1 MTFTYDVSTLT
12 SNPIHEVRFLLRDT
26 VDEGHYLEDEE
37 IQYALTT
44 WMDLYGSTLWV
55 ASVLAENIAAAYA
68 AEASYSADGVSVSLG
83 PVGDQFRALAASLRQ
98 QHQAKGIGGAPIA
111 GGVEKGDRRNPDVKN
126 FAFGTGMHDYL
137 DAGPQDYGDV
147 DEIRYGYNDDIGTE
161 PTEP

>member
-1 MTFTYDVSTLT
+1 MTFTYDVTT
-12 SNPIHEVRFLLRDT
+12 IASNPIHEVRFMLRDT

-37 IQYALTT
+37 IQYTLTA
-44 WMDLYGSTLWV
+44 WMPIYDSTTYV

-68 AEASYSADGVSVSLG
+68 AEAHYSADGVSVSLG
-83 PVGDQFRALAASLRQ
+83 PVGEQFRRLATSLRQ
-98 QHQAKGIGGAPIA
+98 QYQAQRIGGVPIA
-111 GGVEKGDRRNPDVKN
+111 GGMEKGDRRDESTKN
-126 FAFGTGMHDYL
+126 FAFGTGMHDYI